1 VRALVAYYT
10 RSGTNQ
16 RIVNE
21 LQDKLSCD
29 VEKIIDTANRK
40 EAWGFFISGMQA
52 ALKRKTR
59 IKSIEKDP
67 SSYDVVVIICPI
79 WAGVMPPPIRT
90 YISENKERINKTAFL
105 SVSGSGAG
113 NKRAVPDFEFLA
125 GKKTVASSL
134 LTDKEFNQGN
144 YKEKLEDFVESILAI
159 QLSLANQPC
168 R

>member
-1 VRALVAYYT
+1 MKTLVAYYT
-10 RSGTNQ
+10 QSGTNQ

-52 ALKRKTR
+52 ALKRKTK

-67 SSYDVVVIICPI
+67 SSYDIVIIICPI

-90 YISENKERINKTAFL
+90 YLSENKERIKKTAFL
-105 SVSGSGAG
+105 SVLDSGVG
-113 NKRAVPDFEFLA
+113 NRKAVPDFEFLT
-125 GKKTVASSL
+125 GKKAVANLL
-134 LTDKEFNQGN
+134 LTDKEFKQEN
-144 YKEKLEDFVESILAI
+144 YREKLDDFV
-159 QLSLANQPC
+159 
-168 R
+168 